1 MNSTQIDQVRQ
12 IVTSAFS
19 ELGAVELICETV
31 LLRNRYYVGRKYT
44 SGGFVA
50 IWSADANLV
59 EVFDQDGQVVQRATV
74 EQQMERAA

>member
-1 MNSTQIDQVRQ
+1 MNGTLIEQICH

-19 ELGAVELICETV
+19 ELGAVEPISETF

-50 IWSADANLV
+50 IWSADTNQV
-59 EVFDQDGQVVQRATV
+59 EVFGQDGQVVQRATV
-74 EQQMERAA
+74 EQQIERAA